1 MRDALGQ
8 KVLCSGVLMFEEN
21 NSKTASGSK
30 TKKRIPIFSISLV
43 ACYLVVAALFF
54 MYGFGEGRAGREAP
68 EEPEIAATP
77 TPTPTPDIEE
87 PTEPE
92 RIPLPPAVEVKGVWV
107 GAWHAIDEAR
117 MANFIDLAET
127 TEINALV
134 LDIKEEHG
142 YVTMPIVNGEYP
154 VNQSVLM
161 DNMGELVEDM
171 KSRGIYTIARIV
183 CFKDSRWASRNPH
196 LALRDAAGNQWT
208 DRSGVGW
215 LNPYERDNWDYIAE
229 LCHEAAKLGFEEIQL
244 DYVRFP
250 ADGNLSAIHYGA
262 AGEAQ
267 TRAEVIAEFMEF
279 IRDKMLEVGVRT
291 TADVFGIIALS
302 NNDAQIIGQDL
313 DLLLPAVHAISPM
326 IYPSHFSNI
335 RQNGVGQRIDGVLFE
350 KPDTEPYLVV
360 YHTLQHFIR
369 RLDPGNPN
377 QAIIRPYLQ
386 DFTAAYLGQYE
397 EEDLFLTYGPEEVR
411 AQIQAVYDAGLK
423 EWILWSNVSRYNE
436 EAFRN
441 PDAFQYTHEP

>member
-1 MRDALGQ
+1 MN
-8 KVLCSGVLMFEEN
+8 EEN
-21 NSKTASGSK
+21 KRNTASRN
-30 TKKRIPIFSISLV
+30 KKRKRLPIFSISLV
-43 ACYLVVAALFF
+43 ACYLVVSALFL
-54 MYGFGEGRAGREAP
+54 MYGFGEGRTTRVGN
-68 EEPEIAATP
+68 EEPEMQATP
-77 TPTPTPDIEE
+77 SPIPTPDFEE
-87 PTEPE
+87 EQEPE
-92 RIPLPPAVEVKGVWV
+92 RIPLPPATEVKGIWV

-117 MANFIDLAET
+117 MANFIDLAEN
-127 TEINALV
+127 TEINAIV

-142 YVTMPIVNGEYP
+142 YVTMPVANANYP
-154 VNQSVLM
+154 TNQNILM
-161 DNMGELVEDM
+161 ENMEELIADM
-171 KSRGIYTIARIV
+171 KSRGIYTIARVV

-208 DRSGVGW
+208 DRGGVGW

-229 LCHEAAKLGFEEIQL
+229 LCLEAAKLGFEEIQL

-250 ADGNLSAIHYGA
+250 ADGNLSAIHYGE
-262 AGEAQ
+262 AGELQ

-279 IRDKMLEVGVRT
+279 IRDKMLDVGVRT

-313 DLLLPAVHAISPM
+313 DLLLPVLHVISPM

-350 KPDTEPYLVV
+350 RPDTEPYLVV

-369 RLDPGNPN
+369 RLDPDNPD

-397 EEDLFLTYGPEEVR
+397 GEDLFLTYGPEEVR

-441 PDAFQYTHEP
+441 PEDFMYTPPAN